1 MRVKCLKYLKSGWNR
16 KGRGRNVDFKKGSR
30 LGKGRGALKKG
41 GYSLFMLHV
50 SAAFE
55 GEIFKFFWKGG
66 ALYMGGLSI
75 LWEDLITP

>member
-16 KGRGRNVDFKKGSR
+16 KDRGRNIDFKKGSR

-55 GEIFKFFWKGG
+55 GEIFKFFGRVEHFIWG
-66 ALYMGGLSI
+66 
-75 LWEDLITP
+75 DLAFYGRT